1 MAVSYDKLFKI
12 LQEKGIKKTELLKKL
27 KLSSATIAK
36 LSKNEF
42 VSLEVLERICQCL
55 NCNIEDIFEFV
66 QETKSPLLKQ
76 LIEEKGI
83 KLKGGIY
90 HQIQINFA
98 YNSNHI
104 EGSRLSEDQTRYI
117 YETHSIISN
126 KEETISINDVNETL
140 NHFRCFDYILENVN
154 ILTEELIKE
163 IYKILKTNTLDSLQD
178 WFKVGEYKLRP
189 NTVGGKRTTPPSK
202 VKDEMRKLLK
212 EYNEKENITFDDIIE
227 FHYNFESIH
236 PFQDGN
242 GRVGRLIMFKEC
254 LRNNIVPFIIDE
266 KYKAFYYRGLK
277 EFEYEKRYLIDTCL
291 SAQDKFKELLDYFEI
306 KETTN
311 K

>member
-42 VSLEVLERICQCL
+42 VSLEVLEKICQCL

-76 LIEEKGI
+76 LIEEKRI

-163 IYKILKTNTLDSLQD
+163 IHKILKTNTLDSLQD

-202 VKDEMRKLLK
+202 VKGEMRKLLK

-277 EFEYEKRYLIDTCL
+277 EFEYEKGYLIDTCL
-291 SAQDKFKELLDYFEI
+291 SVQDKFKELLDYFEI
-306 KETTN
+306 EETTN

>member
-42 VSLEVLERICQCL
+42 VSLEVLEKICQCL

-76 LIEEKGI
+76 LIEEKRI

-126 KEETISINDVNETL
+126 KEETISINDINETL

-163 IYKILKTNTLDSLQD
+163 IHKILKTNTLDSLQD

-202 VKDEMRKLLK
+202 VKGQMRKLLK

-277 EFEYEKRYLIDTCL
+277 EFEYEKGYLIDTCL
-291 SAQDKFKELLDYFEI
+291 SVQDKFKELLDYFEI
-306 KETTN
+306 EETTN

>member
-42 VSLEVLERICQCL
+42 VSLEVLEKICQCL

-76 LIEEKGI
+76 LIEEKRI

-117 YETHSIISN
+117 YETHYIISN

-163 IYKILKTNTLDSLQD
+163 IHKILKTNTLDSLQD

-202 VKDEMRKLLK
+202 VKGEMRKLLK

-277 EFEYEKRYLIDTCL
+277 EFEYEKGYLIDTCL

-306 KETTN
+306 EETTN

>member
-126 KEETISINDVNETL
+126 KEETISINDINETL

-163 IYKILKTNTLDSLQD
+163 IHKILKTNTLDSLQD

-202 VKDEMRKLLK
+202 VKGEMRKLLK

-277 EFEYEKRYLIDTCL
+277 EFEYEKGYLIDTCL

-306 KETTN
+306 EETTN

>member
-42 VSLEVLERICQCL
+42 VSLEVLEKICQCL

-163 IYKILKTNTLDSLQD
+163 IHKILKTNTLDSLQD

-202 VKDEMRKLLK
+202 VKGEMRKLLK

-277 EFEYEKRYLIDTCL
+277 EFEYEKGYLIDTCL
-291 SAQDKFKELLDYFEI
+291 SVQDKFKELLDYFEI

>member
-42 VSLEVLERICQCL
+42 VSLEVLEKICQCL

-66 QETKSPLLKQ
+66 QEAKSPLLKQ

-163 IYKILKTNTLDSLQD
+163 IHKILKTNTLDSLQD

-202 VKDEMRKLLK
+202 VKGEMKKLLK

-277 EFEYEKRYLIDTCL
+277 EFEYEKGYLIDTCL

-306 KETTN
+306 EETTN

>member
-55 NCNIEDIFEFV
+55 NCNIEDVFEFV

-163 IYKILKTNTLDSLQD
+163 IHKILKTNTLDSLQD

-202 VKDEMRKLLK
+202 VKGEMRKLLK

-277 EFEYEKRYLIDTCL
+277 EFEYEKGYLIDTCL
-291 SAQDKFKELLDYFEI
+291 SVQDKFKELLDYFEI
-306 KETTN
+306 EETTN

>member
-1 MAVSYDKLFKI
+1 M
-12 LQEKGIKKTELLKKL
+12 
-27 KLSSATIAK
+27 
-36 LSKNEF
+36 
-42 VSLEVLERICQCL
+42 
-55 NCNIEDIFEFV
+55 
-66 QETKSPLLKQ
+66 LKQ

-163 IYKILKTNTLDSLQD
+163 IHKILKTNTLDSLQD

-202 VKDEMRKLLK
+202 VKGEMRKLLK

-277 EFEYEKRYLIDTCL
+277 EFEYEKGYLIDTCL
-291 SAQDKFKELLDYFEI
+291 SVQDKFKELLDYFEI
-306 KETTN
+306 EETTN

>member
-1 MAVSYDKLFKI
+1 M
-12 LQEKGIKKTELLKKL
+12 
-27 KLSSATIAK
+27 
-36 LSKNEF
+36 
-42 VSLEVLERICQCL
+42 
-55 NCNIEDIFEFV
+55 
-66 QETKSPLLKQ
+66 LKQ

-163 IYKILKTNTLDSLQD
+163 IHKILKTNTLDSLQD

-202 VKDEMRKLLK
+202 VKGEMRKLLK

-277 EFEYEKRYLIDTCL
+277 EFEYEKGYLIDTCL

-306 KETTN
+306 EETTN

>member
-163 IYKILKTNTLDSLQD
+163 IHKILKTNTLDSLQD

-202 VKDEMRKLLK
+202 VKGEMRKLLK

-277 EFEYEKRYLIDTCL
+277 EFEYEKGYLIDTCL
-291 SAQDKFKELLDYFEI
+291 TAQDKFKELLDYFEI
-306 KETTN
+306 EETTN

>member
-42 VSLEVLERICQCL
+42 VSLEVLEKICQCL

-277 EFEYEKRYLIDTCL
+277 EFEYEKGYLIDTCL

-306 KETTN
+306 EETTN

>member
-42 VSLEVLERICQCL
+42 VSLEVLEKICQCL

-76 LIEEKGI
+76 LIEEKRI

-126 KEETISINDVNETL
+126 KEETISINDINETL

-163 IYKILKTNTLDSLQD
+163 IHKILKTNTLDSLQD

-202 VKDEMRKLLK
+202 VKGEMRKLLK

-277 EFEYEKRYLIDTCL
+277 EFECEKGYLIDTCL
-291 SAQDKFKELLDYFEI
+291 SVQDKFKELLDYFEI
-306 KETTN
+306 EETTN

>member
-42 VSLEVLERICQCL
+42 VSLEVLEKICQCL

-76 LIEEKGI
+76 LIEEKRI

-163 IYKILKTNTLDSLQD
+163 IHKILKTNTLDSLQD

-202 VKDEMRKLLK
+202 VKGEMKKLLK

-277 EFEYEKRYLIDTCL
+277 EFEYEKGYLIDTCL
-291 SAQDKFKELLDYFEI
+291 SVQDKFKELLDYFEI
-306 KETTN
+306 EETTN

>member
-42 VSLEVLERICQCL
+42 VSLEVLEKICQCL

-163 IYKILKTNTLDSLQD
+163 IHKILKTNTLDSLQD

-202 VKDEMRKLLK
+202 VKGEMRKLLK

-277 EFEYEKRYLIDTCL
+277 EFEYEKGYLIDTCL

-306 KETTN
+306 KETIN

>member
-42 VSLEVLERICQCL
+42 VSLEVLEKICQCL

-76 LIEEKGI
+76 LIEEKRI

-163 IYKILKTNTLDSLQD
+163 IHKILKTNTLDSLQD

-202 VKDEMRKLLK
+202 VKGEMRKLLK

-277 EFEYEKRYLIDTCL
+277 EFEYEKGYLIDTCL

-306 KETTN
+306 EETTN

>member
-42 VSLEVLERICQCL
+42 VSLEVLEKICQCL

-202 VKDEMRKLLK
+202 VKGEMRKLLK

-277 EFEYEKRYLIDTCL
+277 EFEYEKGYLIDTCL
-291 SAQDKFKELLDYFEI
+291 SVQDKFKELLDYFEI
-306 KETTN
+306 EETTN

>member
-42 VSLEVLERICQCL
+42 VSLEVLEKICQCL

-126 KEETISINDVNETL
+126 KEESISINDVNETL

-163 IYKILKTNTLDSLQD
+163 IHKILKTNTLDSLQD

-202 VKDEMRKLLK
+202 VKGEMRKLLK

-277 EFEYEKRYLIDTCL
+277 EFEYEKGYLIDTCL

-306 KETTN
+306 EETTN

>member
-42 VSLEVLERICQCL
+42 VSLEVLEKICQCL

-126 KEETISINDVNETL
+126 KEESISINDVNETL

-163 IYKILKTNTLDSLQD
+163 IHKILKTNTLDSLQD

-202 VKDEMRKLLK
+202 VKGEMRKLLK

-277 EFEYEKRYLIDTCL
+277 EFEYEKGYLIDTCL
-291 SAQDKFKELLDYFEI
+291 SAQNKFKELLDYFEI
-306 KETTN
+306 EETTN

>member
-42 VSLEVLERICQCL
+42 VSLEVLEKICQCL

-117 YETHSIISN
+117 YETHSIISS

-163 IYKILKTNTLDSLQD
+163 IHKILKTNTLDSLQD

>member
-42 VSLEVLERICQCL
+42 VSLEVLEKICQCL

-76 LIEEKGI
+76 LIEEKRI

-126 KEETISINDVNETL
+126 KEETISINDINETL

-163 IYKILKTNTLDSLQD
+163 IHKILKTNTLDSLQD

-202 VKDEMRKLLK
+202 VKGEMRKLLK

-277 EFEYEKRYLIDTCL
+277 EFEYEKGYLIDTCL
-291 SAQDKFKELLDYFEI
+291 SVQDKFKELLDYFEI
-306 KETTN
+306 EETTN

>member
-42 VSLEVLERICQCL
+42 VSLEVLEKICQCL

-163 IYKILKTNTLDSLQD
+163 IHKILKTNTLDSLQD

-202 VKDEMRKLLK
+202 VKGEMRKLLK

-277 EFEYEKRYLIDTCL
+277 EFEYEKEYLIDTCL

>member
-126 KEETISINDVNETL
+126 KEESISINDVNETL

-163 IYKILKTNTLDSLQD
+163 IHKILKTNTLDSLQD

-202 VKDEMRKLLK
+202 VKGEMRKLLK

-277 EFEYEKRYLIDTCL
+277 EFEYEKGYLIDTCL

-306 KETTN
+306 EETTN

>member
-42 VSLEVLERICQCL
+42 VSLEVLEKICQCL

-76 LIEEKGI
+76 LIEEKRI

-126 KEETISINDVNETL
+126 KEETISINDINETL

-163 IYKILKTNTLDSLQD
+163 IHKILKTNTLDSLQD

-202 VKDEMRKLLK
+202 VKGEMRKLLK

-277 EFEYEKRYLIDTCL
+277 EFEYEKGYLIDTCL

-306 KETTN
+306 EETTN

>member
-42 VSLEVLERICQCL
+42 VSLEVLEKICQCL

-76 LIEEKGI
+76 LIEEKRI

-104 EGSRLSEDQTRYI
+104 EGSKLSEDQTRYI

-163 IYKILKTNTLDSLQD
+163 IHKILKTNTLDSLQD

-202 VKDEMRKLLK
+202 VKGEMRKLLK

-277 EFEYEKRYLIDTCL
+277 EFEYEKGYLIDTCL
-291 SAQDKFKELLDYFEI
+291 SVQDKFKELLDYFEI
-306 KETTN
+306 EETTN

>member
-55 NCNIEDIFEFV
+55 NCNIEDIFKFV

-163 IYKILKTNTLDSLQD
+163 IHKILKTNTLDSLQD

-202 VKDEMRKLLK
+202 VKGEMRKLLK

-277 EFEYEKRYLIDTCL
+277 EFEYEKGYLIDTCL
-291 SAQDKFKELLDYFEI
+291 SVQDKFKELLDYFEI
-306 KETTN
+306 EETTN

>member
-42 VSLEVLERICQCL
+42 VSLEVLEKICQCL

-104 EGSRLSEDQTRYI
+104 EGSKLSEDQTRYI

-163 IYKILKTNTLDSLQD
+163 IHKILKTNTLDSLQD

-202 VKDEMRKLLK
+202 VKGEMRKLLK

-277 EFEYEKRYLIDTCL
+277 EFEYEKGYLIDTCL
-291 SAQDKFKELLDYFEI
+291 SVQDKFKELLDYFEI
-306 KETTN
+306 EETTN

>member
-42 VSLEVLERICQCL
+42 VSLEVLEKICQCL

-76 LIEEKGI
+76 LIEEKRI

-163 IYKILKTNTLDSLQD
+163 IHKILKTNTLDSLQD

-202 VKDEMRKLLK
+202 VKGEMKKLLK

-277 EFEYEKRYLIDTCL
+277 EFEYEKGYLIDTCL

-306 KETTN
+306 EETTN

>member
-42 VSLEVLERICQCL
+42 VSLEVLEKICQCL

-163 IYKILKTNTLDSLQD
+163 IHKILKTNTLDSLQD

-202 VKDEMRKLLK
+202 VKGEMRKLLK

-277 EFEYEKRYLIDTCL
+277 EFEYEKGYLIDTCL
-291 SAQDKFKELLDYFEI
+291 SVQDKFKELLDYFEI
-306 KETTN
+306 EEPTN

>member
-126 KEETISINDVNETL
+126 KEESISINDVNETL

-163 IYKILKTNTLDSLQD
+163 IHKILKTNTLDSLQD

-202 VKDEMRKLLK
+202 VKGEMRKLLK

-242 GRVGRLIMFKEC
+242 GRVERLIMFKEC

-277 EFEYEKRYLIDTCL
+277 EFEYEKGYLIDTCL

-306 KETTN
+306 EETTN